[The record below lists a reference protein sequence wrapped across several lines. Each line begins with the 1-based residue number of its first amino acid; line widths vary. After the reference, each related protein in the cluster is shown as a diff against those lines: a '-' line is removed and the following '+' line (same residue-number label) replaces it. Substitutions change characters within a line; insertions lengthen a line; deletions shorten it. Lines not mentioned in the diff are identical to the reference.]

1 MSVLVDQK
9 TISSPILYT
18 CNTTKYPKPPYIPSN
33 GRFSAQTSV
42 LCDITMDR
50 GFHNVCRFC
59 TWEGKRFTL
68 LGEVCRKSGWRVVF
82 ETKRKGDR
90 MMHNMGP
97 WHLNGNVSSFQEGYN
112 CPAPTTAQE
121 SQVRVAMQA
130 CYAQVHKASFP
141 SLSDAKRLCSGW
153 FCSATHSLCKQ
164 PSTACTGE
172 ETL

>member
-1 MSVLVDQK
+1 MQHDQVSK
-9 TISSPILYT
+9 TNI
-18 CNTTKYPKPPYIPSN
+18 YPYKWQIFCSN
-33 GRFSAQTSV
+33 LCPLWHHNEQRFSSR
-42 LCDITMDR
+42 LLFLHMR
-50 GFHNVCRFC
+50 GQKIYFFG
-59 TWEGKRFTL
+59 EG
-68 LGEVCRKSGWRVVF
+68 VCRKSGWRVVF
-82 ETKRKGDR
+82 ETKRKGER
-90 MMHNMGP
+90 MMRNMGP
-97 WHLNGNVSSFQEGYN
+97 WHLNGNASSIQGGYN